1 MGQAAK
7 PDFGAATDALELP
20 IIFLAA
26 DACVVG
32 FNPAGARLLGL
43 TASDVPR
50 SIRTIDALA
59 GMVADIEEL
68 TEHVAAGGAAVQ
80 REVRTS
86 DGGWF
91 VLRTAP
97 SCGADG
103 KVTGVV
109 LTVTNVTAFR
119 ASVEQA

>member
-1 MGQAAK
+1 MGRATK

-20 IIFLAA
+20 IILLDA
-26 DACVVG
+26 DANIVG
-32 FNPAGARLLGL
+32 FNPAAERLLGL
-43 TASDVPR
+43 IASEVPR
-50 SIRTIDALA
+50 SIRTVDALA

-80 REVRTS
+80 REIRTS

-97 SCGADG
+97 NRGADG
-103 KVTGVV
+103 KATGVV
-109 LTVTNVTAFR
+109 L
-119 ASVEQA
+119 